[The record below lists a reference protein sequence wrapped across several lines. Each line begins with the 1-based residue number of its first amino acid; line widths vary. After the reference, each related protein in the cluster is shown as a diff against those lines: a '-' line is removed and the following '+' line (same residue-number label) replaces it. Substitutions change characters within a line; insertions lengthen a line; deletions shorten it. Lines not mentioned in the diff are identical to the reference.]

1 MKHLLATFAL
11 VLVVASASILAAQQS
26 VQIAGEVRNPGTY
39 AWQAEMTVQVALDA
53 AGGPTEKFSLARS
66 HIVRASKNKDG
77 DPMTV
82 KITKIKEGTLLLPGD
97 ILVAGKRW
105 E

>member
-1 MKHLLATFAL
+1 MT
-11 VLVVASASILAAQQS
+11 
-26 VQIAGEVRNPGTY
+26 GEVRTPGAY
-39 AWQAEMTVQVALDA
+39 AWQSNMTVQGALDA

-66 HIVRASKNKDG
+66 HIIRAGKNKDG

-82 KITKIKEGTLLLPGD
+82 KITKLKEGTLLLPGD
-97 ILVAGKRW
+97 TLVAGRRW

>member
-11 VLVVASASILAAQQS
+11 VLVVASASLVAEQQS
-26 VQIAGEVRNPGTY
+26 VHVTGEVSSPGAY
-39 AWQAEMTVQVALDA
+39 AWQSDMTVQVALDA

-66 HIVRASKNKDG
+66 HIIRASKNKDG
-77 DPMTV
+77 DPITV
-82 KITKIKEGTLLLPGD
+82 KIAKLKEGTLLLPGD
-97 ILVAGKRW
+97 TLVAGKRW

>member
-1 MKHLLATFAL
+1 MKHLLATFGL
-11 VLVVASASILAAQQS
+11 VLVVASASITAEQQS
-26 VQIAGEVRNPGTY
+26 VNVTGEVRTPGAY
-39 AWQAEMTVQVALDA
+39 AWQPDMTVRAALDA

-66 HIVRASKNKDG
+66 HILRAGTTKDG

-82 KITKIKEGTLLLPGD
+82 KITKLKEDTGLLPGD
-97 ILVAGKRW
+97 TLVAGKRW

>member
-11 VLVVASASILAAQQS
+11 VFIVASASNVARQQD
-26 VQIAGEVRNPGTY
+26 VQIAGEVRNPGVY
-39 AWQAEMTVQVALDA
+39 AWQPELTVQAALEA

-77 DPMTV
+77 DPVTV
-82 KITKIKEGTLLLPGD
+82 KITKFEDGTRLLPGD
-97 ILVAGKRW
+97 TLVAGKKW

>member
-1 MKHLLATFAL
+1 MKHLLAPFAL
-11 VLVVASASILAAQQS
+11 VFLVASAPNVARQQD
-26 VQIAGEVRNPGTY
+26 VQIAGEVRNPGVY
-39 AWQAEMTVQVALDA
+39 AWQPDLTVQVALDA

-77 DPMTV
+77 APVTV
-82 KITKIKEGTLLLPGD
+82 KIAKLKEGTLMLPGD
-97 ILVAGKRW
+97 TLVAGKKW